1 MVDNLFV
8 DYGGYKMKLKDG
20 LILREVAGQYV
31 IVPTGKR
38 VKEVPGIVNIS
49 SFEAHLWDYMKD
61 HEFEREE
68 LVDLLMKEHGG
79 MTREKALAD
88 VDHFLEVLTINNI
101 LEGCECS
108 ELPKEILEKVWKQH
122 KG

>member
-1 MVDNLFV
+1 
-8 DYGGYKMKLKDG
+8 MKLKDG
-20 LILREVAGQYV
+20 LILQEVAGQYV
-31 IVPTGKR
+31 VVPTGKR

-88 VDHFLEVLTINNI
+88 VDNFLEKLINNNI
-101 LEGCECS
+101 IDGVVERG
-108 ELPKEILEKVWKQH
+108 ELPKEILERLLKEH
-122 KG
+122 K